1 MTLAEYLASPQA
13 REDVKALL
21 QAPDLVPVHER
32 ASRSRRRILLPPP
45 RYIWEARWNRQD
57 GPWTNACLST
67 WDPESGDEQQLARA
81 YYRPDGDR
89 YIVTDLGEGV
99 RALRLRTGDV
109 TQPAFEPRGCWQ
121 YGDILGADK
130 VTGADL
136 PDAICR
142 VMLASLRVAGV
153 GR

>member
-1 MTLAEYLASPQA
+1 MTLADYLASEAAQEHA
-13 REDVKALL
+13 KDMIAHKQDA
-21 QAPDLVPVHER
+21 AFPVDGGWRDWRR
-32 ASRSRRRILLPPP
+32 AQIG
-45 RYIWEARWNRQD
+45 A
-57 GPWTNACLST
+57 WTRLST
-67 WDPESGDEQQLARA
+67 DGICC
-81 YYRPDGDR
+81 YFRPDGER
-89 YIVTDLGEGV
+89 FIVTDLGEGV